1 MKVFVVLILLIG
13 VGMVAGCG
21 QGDEMVDL
29 FMDETVESTSQP
41 QPPVTQQPD
50 PIRVS
55 GDMVRIPS
63 GTFQMGSN
71 APEAFIDEQPVR
83 TINVAAFHI
92 DIYEVT
98 NAEYKRFVDANP
110 QWQKGRIR
118 ARYHDGDYL
127 KHWNGNSYP
136 SGKAN
141 HPVVYVSWYA
151 ARAYAESI
159 GKRLP
164 TEAEWEK
171 AARGGLIGK
180 KYPRGNSIDANSA
193 NYGNGVG
200 NTVSVGRYPANRY
213 GLSDMAGN
221 VWEWCSDVYGNIE
234 NSRVLRGGSWSSHA
248 LDVRVSF
255 RGADIPTATSNDVGF
270 RCVR

>member
-1 MKVFVVLILLIG
+1 MLKVKVLSVFVLLMGVLMLIG
-13 VGMVAGCG
+13 CPEADNIVDPVI
-21 QGDEMVDL
+21 GDPTEPVP
-29 FMDETVESTSQP
+29 EP
-41 QPPVTQQPD
+41 QLPVTTQPD
-50 PIRVS
+50 PIPVS
-55 GDMVRIPS
+55 GNMVRIPA

-83 TINVAAFHI
+83 TVNVPAFSM
-92 DIYEVT
+92 DRYEVT

-110 QWQKGRIR
+110 LWQKGRIR

-151 ARAYAESI
+151 ANAYATWA

-171 AARGGLIGK
+171 AARGGLIGR
-180 KYPRGNSIDANSA
+180 KYPRGDSIDANSA

-200 NTVSVGRYPANRY
+200 GDRLGWTVSCEPLWLVGY
-213 GLSDMAGN
+213 GG
-221 VWEWCSDVYGNIE
+221 EC
-234 NSRVLRGGSWSSHA
+234 
-248 LDVRVSF
+248 
-255 RGADIPTATSNDVGF
+255 VGVVF
-270 RCVR
+270 